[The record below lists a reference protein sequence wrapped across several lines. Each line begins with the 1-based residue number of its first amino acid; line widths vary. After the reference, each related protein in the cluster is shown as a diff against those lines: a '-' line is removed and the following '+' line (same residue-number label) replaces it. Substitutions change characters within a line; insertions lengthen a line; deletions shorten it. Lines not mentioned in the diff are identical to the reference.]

1 MNAVI
6 VESFAQMVREKGIDK
21 DILIGI
27 ISEIFGLLVKKK
39 YGEDVNFDIVTNMDR
54 GDIEIYLIREVVEVV
69 EDPNHQISLD
79 EVKQKGNEDELDIGE
94 DYVERLKLESFGRR
108 LINFAK
114 QSLNQRIRELEKDI
128 IYNKYKEDFSFVAWF
143 IVRSTV
149 LCRRKH
155 ADRRAFARGFRHSY
169 TE

>member
-21 DILIGI
+21 DLLIGI

-114 QSLNQRIRELEKDI
+114 QSL
-128 IYNKYKEDFSFVAWF
+128 
-143 IVRSTV
+143 
-149 LCRRKH
+149 
-155 ADRRAFARGFRHSY
+155 
-169 TE
+169 